1 MERSI
6 FSQKI
11 GIIGGG
17 QLGKMILNE
26 TNKWSLNIS
35 ILDSNKNSPCKNL
48 CNGFYVGDLLDYETV
63 LNFGRQCDL
72 ITYEIE
78 HINEQALFDLEK
90 EGVTVY
96 PKPETLKIIQDKN
109 SQKEFYKRNELPT
122 ADFSYYKSIDD
133 LKIGIQ
139 EGRVEFPSVWKKT
152 KFGYDGFGVKILKS
166 SEDLNDI
173 PESEMIIEKLIPFEK
188 EIAVIVARNSKGKI
202 KNFDVVE
209 MEFNEISNQVE
220 FVISPSNISDDI
232 KKEAI
237 KIAIETAEK
246 FNLIGLLA
254 VEMFLTKDNKI
265 LINEVAPRPHNS
277 GHYTLDACNTSQ
289 FEQHIRAILDLELG
303 DVSQKG
309 KAIMLN
315 LVGEENFFGKV
326 IYSNLN
332 YALADNS
339 SYVHIYG
346 KEETRPN
353 RKMGHITIICDNFED
368 AYIKAKNFKNTIKV
382 KSINNG

>member
-1 MERSI
+1 MKRNI

-35 ILDSNKNSPCKNL
+35 IIDSNKNSPCKNL

-63 LNFGRQCDL
+63 FNFGRQCDL

-78 HINEQALFDLEK
+78 HINTQALFDLEK
-90 EGVTVY
+90 EGIIVY

-122 ADFSYYKSIDD
+122 ADFSFYKNLND
-133 LKIGIQ
+133 LKIGIK
-139 EGRVEFPSVWKKT
+139 EGKVEFPCVWKKT
-152 KFGYDGFGVKILKS
+152 KFGYDGFGVKILNSVK
-166 SEDLNDI
+166 DLNDI
-173 PESEMIIEKLIPFEK
+173 SESEMIIEKLIPFEK
-188 EIAVIVARNSKGKI
+188 EIAVIVARNSNGKI
-202 KNFDVVE
+202 KNFEVVE

-220 FVISPSNISDDI
+220 FVISPSNLSKEI
-232 KKEAI
+232 KNEAI

-246 FNLIGLLA
+246 FNLIGILA
-254 VEMFLTKDNKI
+254 VEMFLTKNNQI

-289 FEQHIRAILDLELG
+289 FEQHIRAILGLELG

-309 KAIMLN
+309 NAIMLN
-315 LVGEENFFGKV
+315 LVGEENSFGKV
-326 IYSNLN
+326 IYSNLDD
-332 YALADNS
+332 ALNDDS

-346 KEETRPN
+346 KEVTRPN

-368 AYIKAKNFKNTIKV
+368 AYRKAKNFKKTIKV

>member
-1 MERSI
+1 MKKSI
-6 FSQKI
+6 FNHKI

-63 LNFGRQCDL
+63 LNFGRKCDL

-78 HINEQALFDLEK
+78 HINTQALFDLEK
-90 EGVTVY
+90 EGIIVY
-96 PKPETLKIIQDKN
+96 PKAETLKIIQNKN

-122 ADFSYYKSIDD
+122 ADFSFYKSIDD
-133 LKIGIQ
+133 LKIGIK
-139 EGRVEFPSVWKKT
+139 EGKVKFPSVWKKT

-166 SEDLNDI
+166 TKDLNDI

-220 FVISPSNISDDI
+220 FVISPSNISEEI
-232 KKEAI
+232 KKQAI
-237 KIAIETAEK
+237 EIAIETAEK

-254 VEMFLTKDNKI
+254 VEMFLTKDNQI

-289 FEQHIRAILDLELG
+289 FEQHIRAILGLELG

-326 IYSNLN
+326 IYSNLDD
-332 YALADNS
+332 ALADDS